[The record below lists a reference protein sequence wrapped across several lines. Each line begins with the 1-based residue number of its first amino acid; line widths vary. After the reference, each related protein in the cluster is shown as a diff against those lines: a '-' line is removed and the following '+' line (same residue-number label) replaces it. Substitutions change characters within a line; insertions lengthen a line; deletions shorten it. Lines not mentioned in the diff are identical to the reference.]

1 MHSSTTN
8 CSNVEEDIDEALQ
21 LLQETK
27 AMVPK
32 SKLKEG
38 ILEVEKQMK
47 LSWDLIATFRMATG
61 GANLSAK
68 MSFVESGG
76 PSMLFRLPTR
86 RAPSE
91 KVKTFTVSVPP
102 KDTDDDPTPTQL
114 TYTEETT
121 AMENNQCPCGLV
133 FNTRADLNTHIV
145 GHKPT
150 NWNCSKCPKIY
161 YNRGVLYKHFR
172 EKHQGVFQYNCS
184 DCEYGNDEKARFA
197 HHMYHKHNVEINGIV
212 KCPSDGCGYVA
223 PQKCILVSHVENCGE
238 DKQNKKHKCTQS
250 EKGYRSKKYLR
261 LHMASDH
268 PGQHDNVRQY
278 PCTFPGCEKIYKS
291 PDTLRNHRKI
301 KTHFVV

>member
-1 MHSSTTN
+1 MCIPALPTAVAELNTN
-8 CSNVEEDIDEALQ
+8 ISNVEENIDEALQ

-32 SKLKEG
+32 SKLTEG

-47 LSWDLIATFRMATG
+47 LSGDLISIFRTATG
-61 GANLSAK
+61 GAILSAK
-68 MSFVESGG
+68 MSFVESDG
-76 PSMLFRLPTR
+76 PSVLLRLHAR

-91 KVKTFTVSVPP
+91 KVKTFTVSVSP
-102 KDTDDDPTPTQL
+102 KDTDNDPTPTQL

-161 YNRGVLYKHFR
+161 YNRGVLYKHCR

-184 DCEYGNDEKARFA
+184 DCECRNDEKARFA
-197 HHMYHKHNVEINGIV
+197 HHMYHKRNVEIKGIV
-212 KCPSDGCGYVA
+212 KSPNDGCGYVA
-223 PQKCILVSHVENCGE
+223 PQKCILVSHMENCGE
-238 DKQNKKHKCTQS
+238 DKQNKKHKCT
-250 EKGYRSKKYLR
+250 
-261 LHMASDH
+261 
-268 PGQHDNVRQY
+268 
-278 PCTFPGCEKIYKS
+278 
-291 PDTLRNHRKI
+291 
-301 KTHFVV
+301 

>member
-1 MHSSTTN
+1 
-8 CSNVEEDIDEALQ
+8 
-21 LLQETK
+21 
-27 AMVPK
+27 
-32 SKLKEG
+32 
-38 ILEVEKQMK
+38 
-47 LSWDLIATFRMATG
+47 MATG

-76 PSMLFRLPTR
+76 PSVLSRLPTR

-91 KVKTFTVSVPP
+91 KVKIFTVSVSP

-121 AMENNQCPCGLV
+121 AMENNQCPHSLALV
-133 FNTRADLNTHIV
+133 FNTRANLNTHIA

-150 NWNCSKCPKIY
+150 NWNCSKCPEIY
-161 YNRGVLYKHFR
+161 YNRDVLYKHFR

-184 DCEYGNDEKARFA
+184 DCEYGNDEKVRFA

-212 KCPSDGCGYVA
+212 KCPNDGCGYVA
-223 PQKCILVSHVENCGE
+223 PQKCILVSHMENCGE
-238 DKQNKKHKCTQS
+238 DKQNKKHKCTQC

-268 PGQHDNVRQY
+268 PG
-278 PCTFPGCEKIYKS
+278 
-291 PDTLRNHRKI
+291 
-301 KTHFVV
+301 